1 VLEGLVGTLQLP
13 SDLMLP
19 PPRALPPWAR
29 SGTLVVLLVAAS
41 VVLGL
46 AAVFVAVNDGGSAII
61 PAGLAIVIAGTLIVH
76 VQKRRLL
83 SMGTGAVGRVV
94 SANKAKGVLGV
105 EYEYQTPAGTLRG
118 STGIDLMRV
127 RTAFGFE
134 PGENDTVY
142 VVFDPAQP
150 SRSAVWGFARR

>member
-1 VLEGLVGTLQLP
+1 LLAAAVAVLI
-13 SDLMLP
+13 
-19 PPRALPPWAR
+19 
-29 SGTLVVLLVAAS
+29 
-41 VVLGL
+41 L
-46 AAVFVAVNDGGSAII
+46 AAVIVAIEDGASAFI
-61 PAGLAIVIAGTLIVH
+61 PAGLAAVIAGTLIVH
-76 VQKRRLL
+76 LQKRRLL
-83 SMGTGAVGRVV
+83 STGTGAVGRVV

-127 RTAFGFE
+127 RRAFGFE

-150 SRSAVWGFARR
+150 SRSAVWGFARQQHQQRPAF